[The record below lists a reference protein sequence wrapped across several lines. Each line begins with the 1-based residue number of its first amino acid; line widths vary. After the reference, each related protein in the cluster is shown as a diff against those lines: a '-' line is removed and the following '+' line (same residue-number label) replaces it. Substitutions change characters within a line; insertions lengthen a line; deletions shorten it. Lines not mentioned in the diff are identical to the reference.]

1 MRISK
6 MTLKNIPMEVV
17 DSISVAGVSSV
28 VVFND
33 DVSVAVLKKEQ
44 TINMS

>member
-1 MRISK
+1 

-33 DVSVAVLKKEQ
+33 DVSVAVFFKKK
-44 TINMS
+44 NKL